1 VESGKTGGPE
11 PSDLLIDDIKSIS
24 FTIKQRRSIMNLD
37 KEIPLYNNIFK
48 TQAESKKGALL

>member
-1 VESGKTGGPE
+1 VESGKTGGSE

-37 KEIPLYNNIFK
+37 KEIPLYKNIIK
-48 TQAESKKGALL
+48 IQAESKKGALL